1 MRAPVNSTYVR
12 KANRQK
18 VLKQVYQRPGI
29 SRQDLAEEIGLT
41 PPAISGIVKSWVS
54 QMVIVEEGQGASGG
68 GRRPVCL
75 ALRGDAAWAL
85 GAEISRKQIRFSV
98 VNLNRKILE
107 QYEWDLDMTDPEEG
121 VANLATKVNE
131 LLEEERFA
139 NQLILGLGVA
149 TAGLYDVNSQCI
161 RRSINLGAA
170 WDQLDLMKL
179 LQKYISLPIR
189 IENNSNACALA
200 EFFLIQEEKISELVW
215 IHLGE
220 GISAGLIQDG
230 RWVRGRSNYSGEIGH
245 ITLHSKGRLCNCGN
259 AGCIEAYWGWNG
271 IKKSLEEAGYFE
283 NSAEAEKFTMKEWLD
298 LVAQEDPLAVNI
310 AREMGKDIG
319 KIVAQ
324 VVNVL
329 NPTRVFLGGPLRGT
343 LEYYLDDLCRVVKEE
358 AFPDIGKETKV
369 TFSILAK
376 YAGSLGACSLILQE
390 ALQEPQSEIFALL
403 EGDDHH
409 EI

>member
-1 MRAPVNSTYVR
+1 
-12 KANRQK
+12 
-18 VLKQVYQRPGI
+18 
-29 SRQDLAEEIGLT
+29 
-41 PPAISGIVKSWVS
+41 
-54 QMVIVEEGQGASGG
+54 
-68 GRRPVCL
+68 
-75 ALRGDAAWAL
+75 
-85 GAEISRKQIRFSV
+85 
-98 VNLNRKILE
+98 
-107 QYEWDLDMTDPEEG
+107 
-121 VANLATKVNE
+121 
-131 LLEEERFA
+131 
-139 NQLILGLGVA
+139 
-149 TAGLYDVNSQCI
+149 
-161 RRSINLGAA
+161 
-170 WDQLDLMKL
+170 
-179 LQKYISLPIR
+179 
-189 IENNSNACALA
+189 
-200 EFFLIQEEKISELVW
+200 
-215 IHLGE
+215 
-220 GISAGLIQDG
+220 
-230 RWVRGRSNYSGEIGH
+230 
-245 ITLHSKGRLCNCGN
+245 
-259 AGCIEAYWGWNG
+259 
-271 IKKSLEEAGYFE
+271 
-283 NSAEAEKFTMKEWLD
+283 WLD

>member
-41 PPAISGIVKSWVS
+41 PPAISGIVKSWVG

-85 GAEISRKQIRFSV
+85 GAEISRKQVRFSV
-98 VNLNRKILE
+98 VNLSRKILE
-107 QYEWDLDMTDPEEG
+107 QHEWDLDMTDPEEG
-121 VANLATKVNE
+121 VANLAGKVNE
-131 LLEEERFA
+131 LLAEKRFA
-139 NQLILGLGVA
+139 DQLILGLGVA
-149 TAGLYDVNSQCI
+149 AAGLYDVNSQCI
-161 RRSINLGAA
+161 RRSVNLGPAC
-170 WDQLDLMKL
+170 DQLDLLSL
-179 LQKYISLPIR
+179 LKRHISLPIR

-245 ITLHSKGRLCNCGN
+245 ITLHAKGRLCNCGN
-259 AGCIEAYWGWNG
+259 EGCIEAYWGWNG
-271 IKKSLEEAGYFE
+271 IKKTLEEEGYFQSPGE
-283 NSAEAEKFTMKEWLD
+283 IEKFTMKDWLD
-298 LVAQEDPLAVNI
+298 LVAQEDPLAVRI
-310 AREMGKDIG
+310 AKEMGKDIG

-329 NPTRVFLGGPLRGT
+329 NPTRVFLGGPLRGP
-343 LEYYLDDLCRVVKEE
+343 LEYYLDNLFQVMKEE
-358 AFPDIGKETKV
+358 SFTDIGKETKV

-403 EGDDHH
+403 EGDDSY
-409 EI
+409 EV